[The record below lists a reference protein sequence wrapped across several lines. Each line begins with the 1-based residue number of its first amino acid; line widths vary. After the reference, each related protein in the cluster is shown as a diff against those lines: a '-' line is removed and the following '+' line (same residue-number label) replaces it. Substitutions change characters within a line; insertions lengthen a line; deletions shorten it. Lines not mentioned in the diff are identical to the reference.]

1 MFKVIYAILM
11 GISVLSDILSNERVS
26 RTELVFWKIIAAVGI
41 LID

>member
-1 MFKVIYAILM
+1 MFKVFYAILM
-11 GISVLSDILSNERVS
+11 GFSVLNDILSNDRVS

>member
-11 GISVLSDILSNERVS
+11 GFSVLSDILSKERVS
-26 RTELVFWKIIAAVGI
+26 RTELIPWKIIAAVAI